1 MPLSSMFGSAESSEA
16 GSAAEDGFTSVQLQ
30 PAGESGVDAAAPPA
44 PATASSGSPPPA
56 AAGTKPADLDELA
69 RRLYEPLTAR
79 LRAELWLD
87 RERAGV
93 MSDG

>member
-1 MPLSSMFGSAESSEA
+1 MFGSAESSET

-30 PAGESGVDAAAPPA
+30 PAGESGADAARPPA
-44 PATASSGSPPPA
+44 PTTPSSGSPPPA
-56 AAGTKPADLDELA
+56 AAETKPADLDELA